1 MEAPTSSSFFLEE
14 TPMTIETSFDSNYRK
29 VLVAARRARQL
40 QNGSQALVP
49 TRSNKAC
56 RIAQDEINAGKIS
69 YVKNNEAE
77 VTKPLV
83 EGPAVP
89 ILLSKPSLF
98 PIPPASAGAG
108 VVLPFKRSAR
118 LPLLCRKS
126 VASPML

>member
-1 MEAPTSSSFFLEE
+1 
-14 TPMTIETSFDSNYRK
+14 MTIETNFDSNYRK

-56 RIAQDEINAGKIS
+56 RIAQDEIEAGKIA
-69 YVKNNEAE
+69 YVKNNQAE

-89 ILLSKPSLF
+89 ILLS
-98 PIPPASAGAG
+98 
-108 VVLPFKRSAR
+108 
-118 LPLLCRKS
+118 
-126 VASPML
+126 

>member
-56 RIAQDEINAGKIS
+56 RIAQDEIDAGKIA
-69 YVKNNEAE
+69 YVKNNQAE
-77 VTKPLV
+77 VVKPLV

-89 ILLSKPSLF
+89 ILLS
-98 PIPPASAGAG
+98 
-108 VVLPFKRSAR
+108 
-118 LPLLCRKS
+118 
-126 VASPML
+126 